1 MCRVRRR
8 KIWVGFCRFL
18 EKMFSKLLVLILQS
32 VSKQTSFRS
41 DGEKPVVVQFL
52 VRPSKSLE
60 NLSFQNFGSILMV
73 YDDGVKG
80 NGFFDG

>member
-1 MCRVRRR
+1 ME
-8 KIWVGFCRFL
+8 IWVNFC
-18 EKMFSKLLVLILQS
+18 EMFSKLLVLILKS

-60 NLSFQNFGSILMV
+60 NLSFQNFVAILMV
-73 YDDGVKG
+73 YDVVARKNNPCGKILAK
-80 NGFFDG
+80 